1 MEWKKNDVFQVTI
14 TDMGSDGEGIGKI
27 DGYTIFVKDAVIGDV
42 VTAKIMKA
50 KKNYAYA
57 RLEKVETPSPFRIQP
72 KCKFA
77 RSCGGCQLQAL
88 AYEKQLQFKNRKV
101 KNNLMRIG
109 GFSEALLNEITEEP
123 VGMEE
128 PFHYRNKAQF
138 PFGYDKEGN
147 VITGF
152 YAGRTHS
159 IISNTDCALGVP
171 ENKQILEMIL
181 SFMKEENIPAY
192 REETGTGLLR
202 HALIR
207 KGFFT
212 GQIMVC
218 LVINGEKLPAAE
230 KLTDRLKTI
239 EGMTS
244 ISVCI
249 NKERTNVIMGTDIR
263 LLWGKERIEDK
274 IGNLTFSISPLSF
287 FQVNPVQTQRIYSQ
301 ALQYASLTGNETV
314 WDLYCGI
321 GTISLFLAQQ
331 AKQVYGVEIIPQAIE
346 DAVANAEKNQIKNA
360 EFFVGRAEEVLP
372 QKYESEGIYADVIV
386 VDPPRKGCEE
396 QCLATMLKMQPKRIV
411 YVSCDSATL
420 ARDAAFLCENGYEL
434 KKVRVFDNFPQSGH
448 VESVVLLSQQKADD
462 YLEVEIDLDELD
474 ATSAETKATYEE
486 IKKYVA
492 EHNDRMKVSN
502 LYIAQVKKK
511 CGIELGQNFN
521 LPKSENAKQ
530 PQCPKEKEDAIVE
543 ALKAF
548 QMI

>member
-346 DAVANAEKNQIKNA
+346 DAVANAEKNGIKNA

-386 VDPPRKGCEE
+386 VDPPRKGCDE

-420 ARDAAFLCENGYEL
+420 ARDATFLCENGYEL
-434 KKVRVFDNFPQSGH
+434 KKVRAFDNFPQSGH
-448 VESVVLLSQQKADD
+448 VETVCLLSRK
-462 YLEVEIDLDELD
+462 
-474 ATSAETKATYEE
+474 
-486 IKKYVA
+486 
-492 EHNDRMKVSN
+492 
-502 LYIAQVKKK
+502 
-511 CGIELGQNFN
+511 
-521 LPKSENAKQ
+521 
-530 PQCPKEKEDAIVE
+530 
-543 ALKAF
+543 
-548 QMI
+548 